1 MNKSGIIY
9 IILVVILSFN
19 GSLNAQDY
27 KQGDYLV
34 MFYNVENLFDTI
46 NAPNK
51 NDKEFTPDGRKNWT
65 HQRYSKKVR
74 DIAKVIDAI
83 GGDQPADLIGLAEIE
98 NREVLERLV
107 EHKTLSSYGYE
118 IIHFESPDERGID
131 VALLYR
137 ESTIKKLSAEKIKVE
152 FPWDPKDKTR
162 DILYAKVHLDKQPL
176 HVFVNHW
183 SSRGGGVGKTAPK
196 RMRSAALVRKEV
208 DKILDTNPKANIV
221 VMGDLNDEP
230 ENLSVKRILY
240 ANEKKESECKSLYN
254 MSWEPYKKGLG
265 TYHYWR
271 NNEWNMIDQ
280 VIISRSLLNKKY
292 SGLKVTENV
301 QGIFKPDWIL
311 HKNEDGV
318 KVPDKTFGRNY
329 YGGYSDHLPVYIY
342 IDRGND

>member
-1 MNKSGIIY
+1 MKKYGIICF
-9 IILVVILSFN
+9 ILVITISFRPLS
-19 GSLNAQDY
+19 AQSY
-27 KQGDYLV
+27 EKGDYLV

-46 NAPNK
+46 NAPDK

-65 HQRYSKKVR
+65 HERYSKKVK
-74 DIAKVIDAI
+74 DIAKVIDAV
-83 GGDQPADLIGLAEIE
+83 GGEQPADLIGLAEIE

-107 EHKTLSSYGYE
+107 EHKTLSPYGYK

-137 ESTIKKLSAEKIKVE
+137 KSTISKKSAEKIKVD
-152 FPWDPKDKTR
+152 FPWDPDDKTR
-162 DILYAKVHLDKQPL
+162 DILYAKVHLDQQLL

-196 RMRSAALVRKEV
+196 RMRSAALVREEV
-208 DKILDTNPKANIV
+208 DKILASNPEANIV

-240 ANEKKESECKSLYN
+240 SNGNADSKCESLFN
-254 MSWEPYKKGLG
+254 MSWEPYKNGLG

-271 NNEWNMIDQ
+271 DNEWNMIDQ
-280 VIISRSLLNKKY
+280 MIISRSLLPEKSN
-292 SGLKVTENV
+292 GLVVTEKV
-301 QGIFKPDWIL
+301 QGIFKPDWLL
-311 HKNEDGV
+311 HKNEKGV

-329 YGGYSDHLPVYIY
+329 YGGYSDHLPVFLYI
-342 IDRGND
+342 NKVNN